1 MRLKEE
7 MDNILYISKEKYKII
22 ISISISISIYF
33 LTRLIGLNSSELFYY
48 INCIFYLIISFCII
62 LLTYSTANVTGY
74 KIFDYIPLIFIPI
87 ILSNL
92 NVFVNIG
99 KSSGDFYEQYMQ
111 LTPYTN
117 NTIYLVFTI
126 AVFKYLNGDRFKPM
140 VFISIG
146 LLISCMS
153 YSLELKSFG
162 EIAKGISTFFII
174 GCLFK
179 FFKVIRNLNKTK
191 NKKINYM
198 YVFLI
203 QNILYYICILILY
216 SRILIEVFVSISC
229 FINYISY
236 SSLFFC
242 TIDQMLN
249 APYKLLFKD
258 LYESSKNLNKI
269 NKEIYKKN
277 NELEVSQNIVR
288 ENEIMFKDFFKSIPI
303 PVFILSSATLRIVY
317 CNKVFLNLIDK
328 ENLKDAINKKVSF
341 FIKLDEEISF
351 VNKTI
356 EKKIYRGY
364 IEKNSYKKHLNLEV
378 VDYNKENGE
387 IVFSVTDTTTIMDMN
402 SIRESI
408 EEKIFKER
416 IRTDFLSNISHDLKT
431 PINVIYSAIQLEN
444 IFIES
449 NNVNSLKRYNSICK
463 QNCLALM
470 KLTNNLIDNSRIQAD
485 YLHPTF
491 KKVNIVDFIEDI
503 VFGLVD
509 YAKEKRISLI
519 FDTNN
524 EEVFLYIDE
533 NFMQRIMLNLI
544 SNSIKFTQVGGE
556 IYVNVIENE
565 NDIKISIKDNGV
577 GMDENFINKI
587 FVKYTMGKN
596 NESIKEKGSGIGL
609 FVVKNLVELQKGE
622 IKINSKEGEG
632 TEFVILFK
640 KGRD

>member
-1 MRLKEE
+1 MLKEE
-7 MDNILYISKEKYKII
+7 MENILYISKEKYKII
-22 ISISISISIYF
+22 ISISISIYVLMRIISWRNID
-33 LTRLIGLNSSELFYY
+33 LFNY

-74 KIFDYIPLIFIPI
+74 KIFDYIPLIFMPMIF
-87 ILSNL
+87 SNL
-92 NVFVNIG
+92 NIFVNI
-99 KSSGDFYEQYMQ
+99 KNLSGSFYENYMR

-117 NTIYLVFTI
+117 NIIFLVFIMT
-126 AVFKYLNGDRFKPM
+126 VFKYLNGDRFKPI

-146 LLISCMS
+146 LFIS
-153 YSLELKSFG
+153 YVLYLLELKSFG
-162 EIAKGISTFFII
+162 GIAKDISIFLII

-179 FFKVIRNLNKTK
+179 FFKINRNLNKTK
-191 NKKINYM
+191 DKHINYM
-198 YVFLI
+198 YMFLI
-203 QNILYYICILILY
+203 QNIWYYICILILY
-216 SRILIEVFVSISC
+216 SRISVGVFVSISC

-258 LYESSKNLNKI
+258 LYESSENLNKI

-277 NELEVSQNIVR
+277 NELEVSQKIVR

-303 PVFILSSATLRIVY
+303 PIFILSSATLRIIY
-317 CNKVFLNLIDK
+317 CNKVFLNLIGK
-328 ENLKDAINKKVSF
+328 EKLKDVINKKVSF
-341 FIKLDEEISF
+341 FIKLDEEITF
-351 VNKTI
+351 INKNI
-356 EKKIYRGY
+356 EKKIYRGC
-364 IEKNSYKKHLNLEV
+364 IENNDNKKYLNLEV

-387 IVFSVTDTTTIMDMN
+387 IIFSIIDTTTIIDMN
-402 SIRESI
+402 SIKENI

-431 PINVIYSAIQLEN
+431 PINVIYSAIQLES
-444 IFIES
+444 IFTE
-449 NNVNSLKRYNSICK
+449 NNDMNSLKKYNSICK

-485 YLHPTF
+485 YLHPNF
-491 KKVNIVDFIEDI
+491 EKVNIVDFIEDI

-509 YAKEKRISLI
+509 YAKEKNISLI

-524 EEVFLYIDE
+524 EEVFLDIDE

-544 SNSIKFTQVGGE
+544 SNSIKFTKIGGE
-556 IYVNVIENE
+556 IYVNVTEKE
-565 NDIKISIKDNGV
+565 NDIEINIKDNGI
-577 GMDENFINKI
+577 GMDENFINKV

-596 NESIKEKGSGIGL
+596 NDSIKEKGSGIGL
-609 FVVKNLVELQKGE
+609 FVVKNLVELQKGT

-632 TEFVILFK
+632 TEFIISFK

>member
-7 MDNILYISKEKYKII
+7 SDNILYISKEKYKII
-22 ISISISISIYF
+22 ISISISIYF
-33 LTRLIGLNSSELFYY
+33 LTRLIGFNNLELFYY

-62 LLTYSTANVTGY
+62 LLTYSAANVTGY
-74 KIFDYIPLIFIPI
+74 KIFDYIPLIFISLI
-87 ILSNL
+87 FSNL
-92 NVFVNIG
+92 NIFVSIE
-99 KSSGDFYEQYMQ
+99 KSSGGFYEHYMQ

-117 NTIYLVFTI
+117 NILFLVFTI
-126 AVFKYLNGDRFKPM
+126 AVFKYLNGDRFKPI

-146 LLISCMS
+146 LLISYIS
-153 YSLELKSFG
+153 YLLELKSFVG
-162 EIAKGISTFFII
+162 IAKGISTFFII
-174 GCLFK
+174 GSLFK
-179 FFKVIRNLNKTK
+179 FFKIIRNLNKTK
-191 NKKINYM
+191 NREINYM
-198 YVFLI
+198 YIFLI

-216 SRILIEVFVSISC
+216 SKILMEVFISIAS
-229 FINYISY
+229 FISYISY

-277 NELEVSQNIVR
+277 NELEVSQKNIR

-303 PVFILSSATLRIVY
+303 PIFILSSATLRIIY
-317 CNKVFLNLIDK
+317 CNKVFLNLIGE
-328 ENLKDAINKKVSF
+328 ENLKDVINKKVSF
-341 FIKLDEEISF
+341 FINLDEEITF
-351 VNKTI
+351 INKNI
-356 EKKIYRGY
+356 EKKIYRGC
-364 IEKNSYKKHLNLEV
+364 IENNDNKKHLNLEV

-402 SIRESI
+402 LIKESI
-408 EEKIFKER
+408 EEKILKER

-444 IFIES
+444 IFTES
-449 NNVNSLKRYNSICK
+449 NNINSLKKYNSISK

-491 KKVNIVDFIEDI
+491 ERVNIVDFIEDI

-509 YAKEKRISLI
+509 YAKEKSISLI

-524 EEVFLYIDE
+524 EEIFLDIDE

-544 SNSIKFTQVGGE
+544 SNSIKFTKIGGE
-556 IYVNVIENE
+556 IYVKVIEKE
-565 NDIKISIKDNGV
+565 NDIEIIIKDNGV
-577 GMDENFINKI
+577 GMDENFINKV

-596 NESIKEKGSGIGL
+596 NDRIKEKGSGIGL
-609 FVVKNLVELQKGE
+609 FVVKNLVELQKGK

-632 TEFVILFK
+632 TEFVISFK

>member
-22 ISISISISIYF
+22 ISISIFIYF
-33 LTRLIGLNSSELFYY
+33 LARLIGFNNLELFYY

-74 KIFDYIPLIFIPI
+74 KIFDYIPLIFMPI
-87 ILSNL
+87 IFSNL
-92 NVFVNIG
+92 NIFVNIG
-99 KSSGDFYEQYMQ
+99 KSPGDFYEHYMQ

-117 NTIYLVFTI
+117 NILFLVFI
-126 AVFKYLNGDRFKPM
+126 MAVFKYLNRDRFKPI

-146 LLISCMS
+146 LFISCVL
-153 YSLELKSFG
+153 YLLELKSFG
-162 EIAKGISTFFII
+162 GIAKDISIFLII
-174 GCLFK
+174 GCLFE
-179 FFKVIRNLNKTK
+179 FFKIIRNLNKTK
-191 NKKINYM
+191 DKKINYM
-198 YVFLI
+198 YMFLI
-203 QNILYYICILILY
+203 QNIAYYICILILY
-216 SRILIEVFVSISC
+216 SKISVEVFISISC
-229 FINYISY
+229 FISYISY

-258 LYESSKNLNKI
+258 LYESSENLNKI

-277 NELEVSQNIVR
+277 NELEVSQKIVR

-303 PVFILSSATLRIVY
+303 PIFILSSATLRIIY
-317 CNKVFLNLIDK
+317 CNKVFLNLIYK
-328 ENLKDAINKKVSF
+328 ENLKDVINKKVSF
-341 FIKLDEEISF
+341 FIKLDEEITF
-351 VNKTI
+351 FNKTI
-356 EKKIYRGY
+356 EENIYRGY
-364 IEKNSYKKHLNLEV
+364 IEKNGYKKHLNLEV

-387 IVFSVTDTTTIMDMN
+387 IVFSVTDTTTIIDMN
-402 SIRESI
+402 SIKENI
-408 EEKIFKER
+408 EEKILKER

-431 PINVIYSAIQLEN
+431 PINVIYSALQLEN
-444 IFIES
+444 IFTK
-449 NNVNSLKRYNSICK
+449 NNDINSLKKYNSICK

-491 KKVNIVDFIEDI
+491 KRVNIVDFIEDI
-503 VFGLVD
+503 VFVLVD
-509 YAKEKRISLI
+509 YAKEKNISLI

-544 SNSIKFTQVGGE
+544 SNSIKFTQIGGE
-556 IYVNVIENE
+556 IYVKVTEKE
-565 NDIKISIKDNGV
+565 NDIEISIEDNGI

-609 FVVKNLVELQKGE
+609 FVVKNLVELQKGK

-632 TEFVILFK
+632 TKFIILFK

>member
-22 ISISISISIYF
+22 ISISISIYF
-33 LTRLIGLNSSELFYY
+33 LMRIISWRNIDLFNY

-74 KIFDYIPLIFIPI
+74 KIFDYIPLIFMPMIF
-87 ILSNL
+87 SNL
-92 NVFVNIG
+92 NIFVNI
-99 KSSGDFYEQYMQ
+99 KNLSGSFYENYMQ

-117 NTIYLVFTI
+117 NIIFLVFIMT
-126 AVFKYLNGDRFKPM
+126 VFKYLNGDRFKPI

-146 LLISCMS
+146 LFISCVL
-153 YSLELKSFG
+153 YLLELKSFG
-162 EIAKGISTFFII
+162 GIAKDISIFLII

-179 FFKVIRNLNKTK
+179 FFKVNRNLNKTK
-191 NKKINYM
+191 DKKINYM
-198 YVFLI
+198 YMFLI
-203 QNILYYICILILY
+203 QNISYYICILILY
-216 SRILIEVFVSISC
+216 SRISVGVFVSISC
-229 FINYISY
+229 FISYISY

-258 LYESSKNLNKI
+258 LYESSEKLNKI

-277 NELEVSQNIVR
+277 NELEVSQKIVR

-303 PVFILSSATLRIVY
+303 PIFILSSATLRIIY
-317 CNKVFLNLIDK
+317 CNKVFLNLIYK
-328 ENLKDAINKKVSF
+328 KNLKDVINKKVSF
-341 FIKLDEEISF
+341 FIKLDEEITF
-351 VNKTI
+351 FNKTI
-356 EKKIYRGY
+356 EENIYRGY
-364 IEKNSYKKHLNLEV
+364 IEKNGYKKHLNLEV

-387 IVFSVTDTTTIMDMN
+387 IVFSVTDTTTIIDMN
-402 SIRESI
+402 SIKEDI
-408 EEKIFKER
+408 EEKILKER

-431 PINVIYSAIQLEN
+431 PINVIYSALQLEN
-444 IFIES
+444 IFTK
-449 NNVNSLKRYNSICK
+449 NNDINSLKKYNSICK

-491 KKVNIVDFIEDI
+491 KRVNIVDFIEDI

-509 YAKEKRISLI
+509 YAKEKSISLI

-524 EEVFLYIDE
+524 EEVFLHVDE

-544 SNSIKFTQVGGE
+544 SNSIKFTQIGGE
-556 IYVNVIENE
+556 IYVKVTEKE
-565 NDIKISIKDNGV
+565 NDIEISIEDNGI

-609 FVVKNLVELQKGE
+609 FVVKNLVELQKGK
-622 IKINSKEGEG
+622 IKINSKEGAG
-632 TEFVILFK
+632 TKFIILFK

>member
-1 MRLKEE
+1 MLKEE
-7 MDNILYISKEKYKII
+7 MENILYISKEKYKII
-22 ISISISISIYF
+22 ISISISIYVLMRIISWRNID
-33 LTRLIGLNSSELFYY
+33 LFNY

-74 KIFDYIPLIFIPI
+74 KIFDYIPLIFMPMIF
-87 ILSNL
+87 SNL
-92 NVFVNIG
+92 NIFVNI
-99 KSSGDFYEQYMQ
+99 KNLSGSFYENYMR

-117 NTIYLVFTI
+117 NIIFLVFIMT
-126 AVFKYLNGDRFKPM
+126 VFKYLNGDRFKPI

-146 LLISCMS
+146 LFISCVL
-153 YSLELKSFG
+153 YLLELKSFG
-162 EIAKGISTFFII
+162 GIAKDISIFLII

-179 FFKVIRNLNKTK
+179 FFKINRNLNKTK
-191 NKKINYM
+191 DKHINYM
-198 YVFLI
+198 YMFLI
-203 QNILYYICILILY
+203 QNIWYYIFILILY
-216 SRILIEVFVSISC
+216 SRISVGVFVSISC

-258 LYESSKNLNKI
+258 LYESSENLNKI

-277 NELEVSQNIVR
+277 NELEVSQKIVR

-303 PVFILSSATLRIVY
+303 PIFILSSATLRIIY
-317 CNKVFLNLIDK
+317 CNKVFLNLIGK
-328 ENLKDAINKKVSF
+328 EKLKDVINKKVSF
-341 FIKLDEEISF
+341 FIKLDEEITF
-351 VNKTI
+351 INKNI
-356 EKKIYRGY
+356 EKKIYRGC
-364 IEKNSYKKHLNLEV
+364 IENNDNKKYLNLEV

-387 IVFSVTDTTTIMDMN
+387 IIFSIIDTTTIIDMN
-402 SIRESI
+402 SIKENI

-431 PINVIYSAIQLEN
+431 PINVIYSAIQLES
-444 IFIES
+444 IFTE
-449 NNVNSLKRYNSICK
+449 NNDMNSLKKYNSICK

-485 YLHPTF
+485 YLHPNF
-491 KKVNIVDFIEDI
+491 EKVNIVDFIEDI

-509 YAKEKRISLI
+509 YAKEKNISLI

-524 EEVFLYIDE
+524 EEVFLDIDE

-544 SNSIKFTQVGGE
+544 SNSIKFTKIGGE
-556 IYVNVIENE
+556 IYVNVTEKE
-565 NDIKISIKDNGV
+565 NDIEINIKDNGI
-577 GMDENFINKI
+577 GMDENFINKV

-596 NESIKEKGSGIGL
+596 NDSIKEKGSGIGL
-609 FVVKNLVELQKGE
+609 FVVKNLVELQKGT

-632 TEFVILFK
+632 TEFIISFK

>member
-1 MRLKEE
+1 MLKEE
-7 MDNILYISKEKYKII
+7 MENILYISKEKYKII
-22 ISISISISIYF
+22 ISISISIYVLMRIISWRNID
-33 LTRLIGLNSSELFYY
+33 LFNY

-74 KIFDYIPLIFIPI
+74 KIFDYIPLIFMPMIF
-87 ILSNL
+87 SNL
-92 NVFVNIG
+92 NIFVNI
-99 KSSGDFYEQYMQ
+99 KNLSGSFYENYMR

-117 NTIYLVFTI
+117 NIIFLVFIMT
-126 AVFKYLNGDRFKPM
+126 VFKYLNGDRFKPI

-146 LLISCMS
+146 LFISYML
-153 YSLELKSFG
+153 YLLELKSFG
-162 EIAKGISTFFII
+162 GIAKDISIFLII

-179 FFKVIRNLNKTK
+179 FFKINRNLNKTK
-191 NKKINYM
+191 DKHINYM
-198 YVFLI
+198 YMFLI
-203 QNILYYICILILY
+203 QNIWYYICILILY
-216 SRILIEVFVSISC
+216 SRISVGVFVSISC

-258 LYESSKNLNKI
+258 LYESSENLNKI

-277 NELEVSQNIVR
+277 NELEVSQKIVR

-303 PVFILSSATLRIVY
+303 PIFILSSATLRIIY
-317 CNKVFLNLIDK
+317 CNKVFLNLIGK
-328 ENLKDAINKKVSF
+328 EKLKDVINKKVSF
-341 FIKLDEEISF
+341 FIKLDEEITF
-351 VNKTI
+351 INKNI
-356 EKKIYRGY
+356 EKKIYRGC
-364 IEKNSYKKHLNLEV
+364 IENNDNKKYLNLEV

-387 IVFSVTDTTTIMDMN
+387 IIFSIIDTTTIIDMN
-402 SIRESI
+402 SIKENI

-431 PINVIYSAIQLEN
+431 PINVIYSAIQLES
-444 IFIES
+444 IFTE
-449 NNVNSLKRYNSICK
+449 NNDMNSLKKYNSICK

-485 YLHPTF
+485 YLHPNF
-491 KKVNIVDFIEDI
+491 EKVNIVDFIEDI

-509 YAKEKRISLI
+509 YAKEKNISLI

-524 EEVFLYIDE
+524 EEVFLDIDE

-544 SNSIKFTQVGGE
+544 SNSIKFTKIGGE
-556 IYVNVIENE
+556 IYVNVTEKE
-565 NDIKISIKDNGV
+565 NDIEINIKDNGI
-577 GMDENFINKI
+577 GMDENFINKV

-596 NESIKEKGSGIGL
+596 NDSIKEKGSGIGL
-609 FVVKNLVELQKGE
+609 FVVKNLVELQKGT

-632 TEFVILFK
+632 TEFIISFK

>member
-1 MRLKEE
+1 M
-7 MDNILYISKEKYKII
+7 
-22 ISISISISIYF
+22 
-33 LTRLIGLNSSELFYY
+33 
-48 INCIFYLIISFCII
+48 
-62 LLTYSTANVTGY
+62 
-74 KIFDYIPLIFIPI
+74 
-87 ILSNL
+87 
-92 NVFVNIG
+92 
-99 KSSGDFYEQYMQ
+99 
-111 LTPYTN
+111 
-117 NTIYLVFTI
+117 
-126 AVFKYLNGDRFKPM
+126 
-140 VFISIG
+140 
-146 LLISCMS
+146 
-153 YSLELKSFG
+153 
-162 EIAKGISTFFII
+162 
-174 GCLFK
+174 
-179 FFKVIRNLNKTK
+179 
-191 NKKINYM
+191 
-198 YVFLI
+198 
-203 QNILYYICILILY
+203 
-216 SRILIEVFVSISC
+216 
-229 FINYISY
+229 
-236 SSLFFC
+236 
-242 TIDQMLN
+242 
-249 APYKLLFKD
+249 
-258 LYESSKNLNKI
+258 
-269 NKEIYKKN
+269 
-277 NELEVSQNIVR
+277 
-288 ENEIMFKDFFKSIPI
+288 
-303 PVFILSSATLRIVY
+303 
-317 CNKVFLNLIDK
+317 
-328 ENLKDAINKKVSF
+328 
-341 FIKLDEEISF
+341 
-351 VNKTI
+351 
-356 EKKIYRGY
+356 
-364 IEKNSYKKHLNLEV
+364 NLEV

>member
-1 MRLKEE
+1 
-7 MDNILYISKEKYKII
+7 II
-22 ISISISISIYF
+22 
-33 LTRLIGLNSSELFYY
+33 
-48 INCIFYLIISFCII
+48 
-62 LLTYSTANVTGY
+62 
-74 KIFDYIPLIFIPI
+74 
-87 ILSNL
+87 
-92 NVFVNIG
+92 
-99 KSSGDFYEQYMQ
+99 
-111 LTPYTN
+111 
-117 NTIYLVFTI
+117 
-126 AVFKYLNGDRFKPM
+126 
-140 VFISIG
+140 
-146 LLISCMS
+146 
-153 YSLELKSFG
+153 
-162 EIAKGISTFFII
+162 
-174 GCLFK
+174 
-179 FFKVIRNLNKTK
+179 
-191 NKKINYM
+191 
-198 YVFLI
+198 
-203 QNILYYICILILY
+203 
-216 SRILIEVFVSISC
+216 
-229 FINYISY
+229 
-236 SSLFFC
+236 
-242 TIDQMLN
+242 
-249 APYKLLFKD
+249 
-258 LYESSKNLNKI
+258 
-269 NKEIYKKN
+269 
-277 NELEVSQNIVR
+277 
-288 ENEIMFKDFFKSIPI
+288 
-303 PVFILSSATLRIVY
+303 Y

-328 ENLKDAINKKVSF
+328 ENLKDVINKKVSF
-341 FIKLDEEISF
+341 FIKLDEEITFINNS
-351 VNKTI
+351 I

-364 IEKNSYKKHLNLEV
+364 IEKNSYKKYLNLEV

-402 SIRESI
+402 LIKESI

-444 IFIES
+444 IFTKS
-449 NNVNSLKRYNSICK
+449 NNINSLKKYNSICK

-491 KKVNIVDFIEDI
+491 ERVNIVDFIEDI

-524 EEVFLYIDE
+524 EEIFLYIDE

-556 IYVNVIENE
+556 IYVNVIEKE
-565 NDIKISIKDNGV
+565 NDIEISIKDNGV

>member
-1 MRLKEE
+1 MLKEE
-7 MDNILYISKEKYKII
+7 MENILYISKEKYKII
-22 ISISISISIYF
+22 ISISISIYVLMRIISWRNID
-33 LTRLIGLNSSELFYY
+33 LFNY

-74 KIFDYIPLIFIPI
+74 KIFDYIPLIFMPMIF
-87 ILSNL
+87 SNL
-92 NVFVNIG
+92 NIFVNI
-99 KSSGDFYEQYMQ
+99 KNLSGSFYENYMR

-117 NTIYLVFTI
+117 NIIFLVFIMT
-126 AVFKYLNGDRFKPM
+126 VFKYLNGDRFKPI

-146 LLISCMS
+146 LFISCVL
-153 YSLELKSFG
+153 YLLELKSFG
-162 EIAKGISTFFII
+162 GIAKDISIFLII

-179 FFKVIRNLNKTK
+179 FFKINRNLNKTK
-191 NKKINYM
+191 DKHINYM
-198 YVFLI
+198 YMFLI
-203 QNILYYICILILY
+203 QNIWYYICILILY
-216 SRILIEVFVSISC
+216 SRISVGVFVSISC

-258 LYESSKNLNKI
+258 LYESSENLNKI

-277 NELEVSQNIVR
+277 NELEVSQKIVR

-303 PVFILSSATLRIVY
+303 PIFILSSATLRIIY
-317 CNKVFLNLIDK
+317 CNKVFLNLIGK
-328 ENLKDAINKKVSF
+328 EKLKDVINKKVSF
-341 FIKLDEEISF
+341 FIKLDEEITF
-351 VNKTI
+351 INKNI
-356 EKKIYRGY
+356 EKKIYRGC
-364 IEKNSYKKHLNLEV
+364 IENNDNKKYLNLEV

-387 IVFSVTDTTTIMDMN
+387 IIFSIIDTTTIIDMN
-402 SIRESI
+402 SIKENI

-431 PINVIYSAIQLEN
+431 PINVIYSAIQLES
-444 IFIES
+444 IFTE
-449 NNVNSLKRYNSICK
+449 NNDMNSLKKYNSICK

-485 YLHPTF
+485 YLHPNF
-491 KKVNIVDFIEDI
+491 EKVNIVDFIEDI

-509 YAKEKRISLI
+509 YAKEKNISLI

-524 EEVFLYIDE
+524 EEVFLDIDE

-544 SNSIKFTQVGGE
+544 SNSIKFTKIGGE
-556 IYVNVIENE
+556 IYVNVTEKE
-565 NDIKISIKDNGV
+565 NDIEINIKDNGI
-577 GMDENFINKI
+577 GMDENFINKV

-596 NESIKEKGSGIGL
+596 NDSIKEKGSGIGL
-609 FVVKNLVELQKGE
+609 FVVKNLVELQKGT

-632 TEFVILFK
+632 TEFIISFK